1 MFKLVKILIFC
12 WKKLLKKFKMKQK
25 EKGASLLGNML
36 TGKGAG
42 YGKRMLRD
50 GYGSKMDF

>member
-1 MFKLVKILIFC
+1 
-12 WKKLLKKFKMKQK
+12 MKQK

-36 TGKGAG
+36 TGKVAG
-42 YGKRMLRD
+42 YEKIMLGD